1 MGFTYHLT
9 DDWKAKI
16 LWLITPLSFRVSC
29 PSLFR
34 YFAQATSMRV
44 TDVYNE
50 FDVILTVHR
59 R

>member
-16 LWLITPLSFRVSC
+16 LWLRTPLSFWVS
-29 PSLFR
+29 SYL
-34 YFAQATSMRV
+34 AQTTSMRV